1 MKKNF
6 FKEKIMKRTIEDI
19 DVKGK
24 RVFLRVDFNV
34 PLDDNGNITDDTRI
48 IAALPTIKYLLSKG
62 ARLIICSHL
71 GRPKGEF
78 NMRYSLMPVAKRLV
92 DLLINKIYFGKDI
105 VGPDAMEKAKKL
117 NVGEILLLEN
127 IRFLKGEENNDPELA
142 QKLASMADIYVN
154 DAFGTAHRNHASIVG
169 VPKLL
174 PNAVGFL
181 MGKEVNTIL
190 STLENPQ
197 RPFVAILGGAKVAD
211 KIYVVLNL
219 LKKVDTICIGGGMA
233 YTFLK
238 AKGVKVG
245 QSMVD
250 EEKVEL
256 AGQMLAEAEKRKVK
270 ILLPIDNLCA
280 SVFSPT
286 AKAIKIKGDIPD
298 NMMGLDIGP
307 KTIKLF
313 KNELKKAKTVVWN
326 GPLGVFEFE
335 NFSKGTEKIA
345 KAVARV
351 KGKTIV
357 GGGDSIAAVHR
368 LGKTKKI
375 THISTGGGASLQML
389 EGKSL
394 PGVEVIDNI

>member
-1 MKKNF
+1 
-6 FKEKIMKRTIEDI
+6 MKRTIEDI

-78 NMRYSLMPVAKRLV
+78 NMKYSLMPVAKRLV

-142 QKLASMADIYVN
+142 LKLASMADVYVN

-389 EGKSL
+389 EGKPL

>member
-1 MKKNF
+1 
-6 FKEKIMKRTIEDI
+6 MKRTIEDI

-78 NMRYSLMPVAKRLV
+78 NMKYSLMPVAKRLV

-142 QKLASMADIYVN
+142 QKLASMADVYVN

-389 EGKSL
+389 EGKPL
-394 PGVEVIDNI
+394 PGIEVIDNI

>member
-1 MKKNF
+1 
-6 FKEKIMKRTIEDI
+6 MKRTIEDI

-78 NMRYSLMPVAKRLV
+78 NMKYSLMPVAKRLV

-142 QKLASMADIYVN
+142 QKLASMADVYVN

-389 EGKSL
+389 EGKPL

>member
-1 MKKNF
+1 
-6 FKEKIMKRTIEDI
+6 MKRTIEDI

-78 NMRYSLMPVAKRLV
+78 NMKYSLMPVAKRLV

-142 QKLASMADIYVN
+142 QKLASMADVYVN

-326 GPLGVFEFE
+326 GPLGLFEFE

-389 EGKSL
+389 EGKPL

>member
-1 MKKNF
+1 
-6 FKEKIMKRTIEDI
+6 MKRTIEDI

-78 NMRYSLMPVAKRLV
+78 NMKYSLMPVAKRLV
-92 DLLINKIYFGKDI
+92 DLLINKIYFGKDV
-105 VGPDAMEKAKKL
+105 VGPDAMEKAKNL

-142 QKLASMADIYVN
+142 KKLASMADVYVN
-154 DAFGTAHRNHASIVG
+154 DAFGKAHRNHASIVG

-256 AGQMLAEAEKRKVK
+256 ASQMLAEAEKRGVK
-270 ILLPIDNLCA
+270 ILLPVDNLCA

-307 KTIKLF
+307 KTIRLF

-335 NFSKGTEKIA
+335 NFSKGNEKIA
-345 KAVARV
+345 KAVAKV

-357 GGGDSIAAVHR
+357 GGGDSIAAIHR

-389 EGKSL
+389 EGKPL

>member
-78 NMRYSLMPVAKRLV
+78 NMKYSLMPVAKRLV

-127 IRFLKGEENNDPELA
+127 IRFLKGEENNDPELV
-142 QKLASMADIYVN
+142 QKLASMADVYVN

-389 EGKSL
+389 EGKPL

>member
-78 NMRYSLMPVAKRLV
+78 NMKYSLMPVAKRLV

-142 QKLASMADIYVN
+142 QKLASMADVYVN

-245 QSMVD
+245 QSIVD

-389 EGKSL
+389 EGKPL

>member
-1 MKKNF
+1 
-6 FKEKIMKRTIEDI
+6 
-19 DVKGK
+19 
-24 RVFLRVDFNV
+24 
-34 PLDDNGNITDDTRI
+34 
-48 IAALPTIKYLLSKG
+48 
-62 ARLIICSHL
+62 
-71 GRPKGEF
+71 
-78 NMRYSLMPVAKRLV
+78 
-92 DLLINKIYFGKDI
+92 
-105 VGPDAMEKAKKL
+105 
-117 NVGEILLLEN
+117 
-127 IRFLKGEENNDPELA
+127 
-142 QKLASMADIYVN
+142 
-154 DAFGTAHRNHASIVG
+154 
-169 VPKLL
+169 
-174 PNAVGFL
+174 
-181 MGKEVNTIL
+181 
-190 STLENPQ
+190 
-197 RPFVAILGGAKVAD
+197 
-211 KIYVVLNL
+211 
-219 LKKVDTICIGGGMA
+219 
-233 YTFLK
+233 
-238 AKGVKVG
+238 
-245 QSMVD
+245 
-250 EEKVEL
+250 
-256 AGQMLAEAEKRKVK
+256 MLAEAEKRKVK

-389 EGKSL
+389 EGKPL

>member
-78 NMRYSLMPVAKRLV
+78 NMKYSLMPVAKRLV

-142 QKLASMADIYVN
+142 QKLASMADVYVN

-389 EGKSL
+389 EGKPL

>member
-1 MKKNF
+1 
-6 FKEKIMKRTIEDI
+6 MKRTIEDI

-78 NMRYSLMPVAKRLV
+78 NMKYSLMPVAKRLV

-142 QKLASMADIYVN
+142 QKLASMADVYVN

-345 KAVARV
+345 KAVAKV

-357 GGGDSIAAVHR
+357 GGGDSIAAIHR

-389 EGKSL
+389 EGKPL

>member
-1 MKKNF
+1 
-6 FKEKIMKRTIEDI
+6 MKRTIEDI

-78 NMRYSLMPVAKRLV
+78 NMKYSLMPVAKRLV

-142 QKLASMADIYVN
+142 QKLASMADVYVN

-256 AGQMLAEAEKRKVK
+256 AGQMLAEAERRKVK

-389 EGKSL
+389 EGKPL

>member
-1 MKKNF
+1 
-6 FKEKIMKRTIEDI
+6 MKRTIEDI

-48 IAALPTIKYLLSKG
+48 IAALSTIKYLLSKG

-78 NMRYSLMPVAKRLV
+78 NMKYSLMPVAKRLV

-142 QKLASMADIYVN
+142 QKLASMADVYVN

-389 EGKSL
+389 EGKPL

>member
-1 MKKNF
+1 
-6 FKEKIMKRTIEDI
+6 MKRTIEDI

-78 NMRYSLMPVAKRLV
+78 NMKYSLMPVAKRLV

-142 QKLASMADIYVN
+142 QKLASMADVYVN

-238 AKGVKVG
+238 AKGVRVG

-389 EGKSL
+389 EGKPL

>member
-1 MKKNF
+1 
-6 FKEKIMKRTIEDI
+6 MKRTIEDI

-24 RVFLRVDFNV
+24 RVLLRVDFNV

-48 IAALPTIKYLLSKG
+48 IAALPTIKYLLGKG

-78 NMRYSLMPVAKRLV
+78 NSKYSLMPVAKRLV
-92 DLLINKIYFGKDI
+92 DLLINKIYFGKDV
-105 VGPDAMEKAKKL
+105 VGPDAMEKAKNL

-142 QKLASMADIYVN
+142 QKLASMADVYVN

-174 PNAVGFL
+174 PNALGFL

-197 RPFVAILGGAKVAD
+197 RPFVAILGGAKVSD

-256 AGQMLAEAEKRKVK
+256 AGQMLAEAEKRGVK
-270 ILLPIDNLCA
+270 ILLPVDNLCA

-307 KTIKLF
+307 KTVRLF

-357 GGGDSIAAVHR
+357 GGGDSIAAIHR

-389 EGKSL
+389 EGKPL

>member
-1 MKKNF
+1 
-6 FKEKIMKRTIEDI
+6 MKRTIEDI

-78 NMRYSLMPVAKRLV
+78 NMKYSLMPVAKRLV

-142 QKLASMADIYVN
+142 QKLASMADVYVN

-256 AGQMLAEAEKRKVK
+256 ASQMLAEAEKRKVK

-389 EGKSL
+389 EGKPL

>member
-1 MKKNF
+1 
-6 FKEKIMKRTIEDI
+6 MKRTIEDI

-78 NMRYSLMPVAKRLV
+78 NMKYSLMPVAKRLV

-142 QKLASMADIYVN
+142 QKLASMADVYVN

-219 LKKVDTICIGGGMA
+219 LK
-233 YTFLK
+233 
-238 AKGVKVG
+238 
-245 QSMVD
+245 
-250 EEKVEL
+250 
-256 AGQMLAEAEKRKVK
+256 
-270 ILLPIDNLCA
+270 
-280 SVFSPT
+280 
-286 AKAIKIKGDIPD
+286 
-298 NMMGLDIGP
+298 
-307 KTIKLF
+307 
-313 KNELKKAKTVVWN
+313 
-326 GPLGVFEFE
+326 
-335 NFSKGTEKIA
+335 
-345 KAVARV
+345 
-351 KGKTIV
+351 
-357 GGGDSIAAVHR
+357 
-368 LGKTKKI
+368 
-375 THISTGGGASLQML
+375 
-389 EGKSL
+389 
-394 PGVEVIDNI
+394 

>member
-78 NMRYSLMPVAKRLV
+78 NMKYSLMPVAKRLV

-142 QKLASMADIYVN
+142 QKLASMADVYVN

-345 KAVARV
+345 KAVAKV

-389 EGKSL
+389 EGKPL